1 MIWSKSASSA
11 PDDWVVRFT
20 VGDDWRWDRLLLP
33 YDLRGTEAHAWAL
46 AQIGLLTGDEHAQI
60 AEALEAIGRDAE
72 AGEVTVNPEDEDCH
86 TVIERELT
94 ERLGDLG
101 KKIHAGRSRND
112 QVLVALRLW
121 MRDGLD
127 AVAQKVKQTAEALIG
142 LAGENGDAVM
152 PAYTHMQR
160 AMPTTAGLWAAAYAE
175 LLLDDLDGLQFA
187 REQANASPW
196 GSAAGYGVPHLP
208 FDRDG
213 VAERLGFARV
223 QRHVPAVQLSRGKME
238 AAAVHA
244 LVQAGLTAN
253 RLASDLVL
261 FATGEFAFVKL
272 PAAHTT
278 GSSIMPQK
286 RNPDVLELARAT
298 YHRLTSELHLLLT
311 LPANLP
317 GGYHRDLQ
325 LTKEATMRAVIAS
338 QDLMSALA
346 AVLPGVDWQPLA
358 MRAALSPDLFATA
371 EALERVGAGTAFRD
385 AYREVGTHLGDLS
398 VPPEADALAS
408 YPTPGTPGRVDVDAL
423 RQRLSLADG
432 TAA

>member
-11 PDDWVVRFT
+11 PDDWVLRFT

-46 AQIGLLTGDEHAQI
+46 AQIGLLTENEHARI
-60 AEALEAIGRDAE
+60 AEALEAIAKDAE
-72 AGEVTVNPEDEDCH
+72 SGAVTVDPEDEDCH

-127 AVAQKVKQTAEALIG
+127 AVIARIEQTADALIR
-142 LAGENGDAVM
+142 LAEANGDAVM
-152 PAYTHMQR
+152 PAYTHLQR
-160 AMPTTAGLWAAAYAE
+160 AMPTTAALWAAAYAE
-175 LLLDDLDGLQFA
+175 LLLDDLDGLRFA
-187 REQANASPW
+187 RAQANTSPW
-196 GSAAGYGVPHLP
+196 GSAAGYGVPHLH

-213 VAERLGFARV
+213 VAERLGFERV
-223 QRHVPAVQLSRGKME
+223 QRHVPAVQLSRGKLE
-238 AAAVHA
+238 AAVVHA
-244 LVQAGLTAN
+244 LVQVGLTAN

-325 LTKEATMRAVIAS
+325 LTKEAAMRSLMLSA
-338 QDLMSALA
+338 DLFSALA
-346 AVLPGVDWQPLA
+346 AGLPALQFDRER
-358 MRAALSPDLFATA
+358 MRAALTPDLFATD
-371 EALERVGAGTAFRD
+371 EALRRTAAGTPFRD
-385 AYREVGTHLGDLS
+385 AYREVAAELGS
-398 VPPEADALAS
+398 IAVPDDPLAP
-408 YPTPGTPGRVDVDAL
+408 YATPGTPGHADTDGL
-423 RQRLSLADG
+423 RERLARGGD
-432 TAA
+432 

>member
-196 GSAAGYGVPHLP
+196 GSAAGYGVPHLA

-325 LTKEATMRAVIAS
+325 LTKEAAMRSIMLSA
-338 QDLMSALA
+338 DLFSALA
-346 AVLPGVDWQPLA
+346 AGLPALQFDRER
-358 MRAALSPDLFATA
+358 MRAALTPDLFATD
-371 EALERVGAGTAFRD
+371 EALRRTAAGTPFRD
-385 AYREVGTHLGDLS
+385 AYREVAAALGTVE
-398 VPPEADALAS
+398 VPADPLAP
-408 YPTPGTPGRVDVDAL
+408 YATAGTPGHVDVEGLHERLKAL
-423 RQRLSLADG
+423 
-432 TAA
+432 